1 MYKRQVWNDLGL
13 TEFEKEWVHNVSSND
28 VKIFNENILDNIDR
42 VSEIKIFGGE
52 PVLLDR
58 MWEFLDKVEDDD
70 AKQIDIVMSTNLTQ
84 IKHKD
89 WSLLDIDKKF
99 KSLKLM
105 VSCDH
110 YGEQLEFIRYP
121 IDVKQF
127 EQNLQIMKD
136 YIIFIACTVSVLNVF
151 DLKKIEEYYKDFAV
165 SFEPV
170 YSPKSLSIK
179 NIPNKEILRIKVL
192 GKKIVNGEMHIL
204 ESNFDY
210 VFSVLNGK
218 IDEGTIKNLFTTIRN
233 DDKKIDISF
242 KIPDKVLTGS
252 KYDIDIIINKPLEE
266 VIIAGAIKPH
276 QVNSFFEQEI
286 LLEPLASGGIFKM
299 TRAPSK
305 PGIQIWSGIIAHPEG
320 MITFTK
326 SIDIV
331 DKI

>member
-1 MYKRQVWNDLGL
+1 MFNLNLFKNIGVSLYLFIYLIIPYSAITQTLKVDFIRNLETSLNKRD
-13 TEFEKEWVHNVSSND
+13 
-28 VKIFNENILDNIDR
+28 
-42 VSEIKIFGGE
+42 
-52 PVLLDR
+52 
-58 MWEFLDKVEDDD
+58 
-70 AKQIDIVMSTNLTQ
+70 
-84 IKHKD
+84 
-89 WSLLDIDKKF
+89 
-99 KSLKLM
+99 
-105 VSCDH
+105 
-110 YGEQLEFIRYP
+110 LEFIRKNFRNDENQNIP
-121 IDVKQF
+121 KQF
-127 EQNLQIMKD
+127 SKIVNDFPDSKWKIKR
-136 YIIFIACTVSVLNVF
+136 
-151 DLKKIEEYYKDFAV
+151 LK
-165 SFEPV
+165 S
-170 YSPKSLSIK
+170 
-179 NIPNKEILRIKVL
+179 NIPNKEILRIKVS

-204 ESNFDY
+204 ESDFDY

-252 KYDIDIIINKPLEE
+252 KYDIDIILNKPLEE

-331 DKI
+331 DEI

>member
-1 MYKRQVWNDLGL
+1 M
-13 TEFEKEWVHNVSSND
+13 
-28 VKIFNENILDNIDR
+28 FN
-42 VSEIKIFGGE
+42 
-52 PVLLDR
+52 
-58 MWEFLDKVEDDD
+58 
-70 AKQIDIVMSTNLTQ
+70 
-84 IKHKD
+84 
-89 WSLLDIDKKF
+89 
-99 KSLKLM
+99 LKLFKDIG
-105 VSCDH
+105 VPLYLFIYLIIPNSAITQTLKVDFIRNL
-110 YGEQLEFIRYP
+110 ENSLNSRNLEFIRKNFRNNENP
-121 IDVKQF
+121 NIPKQF
-127 EQNLQIMKD
+127 SK
-136 YIIFIACTVSVLNVF
+136 II
-151 DLKKIEEYYKDFAV
+151 KDFPN
-165 SFEPV
+165 SKWKIKRL
-170 YSPKSLSIK
+170 KS

-192 GKKIVNGEMHIL
+192 GKKIVNGEIHIL

-210 VFSVLNGK
+210 VFSVLNWK

-233 DDKKIDISF
+233 DDKKVDISF

-320 MITFTK
+320 IITFTK

-331 DKI
+331 EKI

>member
-1 MYKRQVWNDLGL
+1 M
-13 TEFEKEWVHNVSSND
+13 
-28 VKIFNENILDNIDR
+28 FN
-42 VSEIKIFGGE
+42 
-52 PVLLDR
+52 
-58 MWEFLDKVEDDD
+58 
-70 AKQIDIVMSTNLTQ
+70 
-84 IKHKD
+84 
-89 WSLLDIDKKF
+89 
-99 KSLKLM
+99 LKLFKNIGFPLYLFIYLILPYSAITQTLK
-105 VSCDH
+105 VDFIRNLETSLNKRN
-110 YGEQLEFIRYP
+110 LEFIRKNFRNDENQN
-121 IDVKQF
+121 IQKQF
-127 EQNLQIMKD
+127 SK
-136 YIIFIACTVSVLNVF
+136 IINDFPDSTWKIKR
-151 DLKKIEEYYKDFAV
+151 LK
-165 SFEPV
+165 S
-170 YSPKSLSIK
+170 
-179 NIPNKEILRIKVL
+179 NIPNKEILRIKVS

-204 ESNFDY
+204 KSDFDY

-218 IDEGTIKNLFTTIRN
+218 IGDGTIRNLFTTIRN

-252 KYDIDIIINKPLEE
+252 KYDIDIVLNKPLEE